1 MDSLNYNKAELQRPV
16 SNLTIAASL
25 LLALFFNALPW
36 QDLGLILRPDAI
48 AVMLLYWCIHRPG
61 QVGIG
66 VAWLAG
72 LLADVADASVLGQH
86 ALAYTA
92 LAYGGFLLH
101 RRLQMFHLYQQ
112 IPQVFGLFAMTYAI
126 YAFTHWQINHV
137 AVWWFFIGCLTSTL
151 LWAALSVLF
160 QVLRQKRAERE
171 GQ

>member
-1 MDSLNYNKAELQRPV
+1 
-16 SNLTIAASL
+16 
-25 LLALFFNALPW
+25 
-36 QDLGLILRPDAI
+36 
-48 AVMLLYWCIHRPG
+48 MLLYWCIHRPAK
-61 QVGIG
+61 VGIG

-72 LLADVADASVLGQH
+72 LFADVADASVLGQH

-126 YAFTHWQINHV
+126 YAFTHWQINRV

-151 LWAALSVLF
+151 LWAAISVLF
-160 QVLRQKRAERE
+160 QMLRQKQADRAA
-171 GQ
+171 Q